1 MTLIELR
8 QQRAD
13 AVDSLAALNDQI
25 GSEAPTEEQRTKWDS
40 LESNISDL
48 DAKIAFEEKREKQR
62 ERAAAQKAERLERE
76 KKQNRSNREKD
87 DEDSLNRNFS
97 IVRAMRATVNQRN
110 LDGAEAE
117 AYQEAQKEARE
128 FGKDLEGNIA
138 VPASMMREQR
148 DQVVGTG
155 NLGGDYVF
163 TQWAGHIESLQPRP
177 ILERAGA
184 TIMRGL
190 TSNVS
195 FTKNTAVT
203 ASWEGETDAN
213 AEVTTTASTLDLT
226 PNRVGAENY
235 ISKQLMVQS
244 SPDIENIMRR
254 ELRQAIENAV
264 DQKGINGDG
273 TGNTPTGI
281 LNASSVNVIPIGTN
295 GGAIEWLDV
304 LKLPRE
310 VAVDNADLGRMRFL
324 TTPELRA
331 ELQATEKATG
341 TAQFIWQ
348 DMTMPM
354 DGQVVNV
361 GSVNGYQAMVSTNVP
376 NDLTKGTGTDLNALI
391 FGHFPALYMANWGG
405 LDIVV
410 DPYSAA
416 NQAKVRIVVNSWWDI
431 GLRHDEHFAVIKDAT
446 VTA

>member
-8 QQRAD
+8 QKRAD
-13 AVDSLAALNDQI
+13 AVDSLAELNDQI
-25 GSEAPTEEQRTKWDS
+25 GSNAPTEEQRTKWDT
-40 LESNISDL
+40 LESDISDL

-87 DEDSLNRNFS
+87 DEQGLNRNFS
-97 IVRAMRATVNQRN
+97 VVRAMRSAINQRS
-110 LDGAEAE
+110 LEGAEAE
-117 AYQEAQKEARE
+117 AYQEAQREARE

-148 DQVVGTG
+148 DQVVGTTGAGG
-155 NLGGDYVF
+155 NYVF
-163 TQWAGHIESLQPRP
+163 TDWAGHIESLQPRP

-184 TIMRGL
+184 TMLRGL
-190 TSNVS
+190 TSNIS
-195 FTKNTAVT
+195 FTKNTAVVAT
-203 ASWEGETDAN
+203 WEGETDAN
-213 AEVTTTASTLDLT
+213 AEVTTTTSTLDLS
-226 PNRVGAENY
+226 PKRVGAENY
-235 ISKQLMVQS
+235 QSKQLILQS

-273 TGNTPTGI
+273 TGSTPTGI
-281 LNASSVNVIPIGTN
+281 LNAGNLNVVPIDTN

-348 DMTMPM
+348 DMSMAM

-361 GSVNGYQAMVSTNVP
+361 GSMNGYQAMVSTNVP

-391 FGHFPALYMANWGG
+391 FGHFPAVYLANWGG
-405 LDIVV
+405 LDIVI
-410 DPYSAA
+410 DPYTAA
-416 NQAKVRIVVNSWWDI
+416 NQAKIRIVVNSWWDV
-431 GLRHDEHFAVIKDAT
+431 GLRHDEHFAAIKDAT